1 MKIAICDDE
10 IYFAGKLR
18 EILMQY
24 LEERHIDFEIEL
36 FSSGREFVELGVEM
50 LQYQIIFLDINM
62 KQMDGIETAKNV
74 RAYTEESF
82 VIFVTAYIDYSL
94 EGYQVV
100 ASRYILKNNLNF
112 REQIYECMDAITKK
126 MKCFLTRKIFR
137 FQEGEKKI
145 RIENILYIESCKHYL
160 RIKHINGECEM
171 RGKISNLEKWMS
183 NYGFVQ
189 THRSYLVNVRYMKM
203 VRANEVELDNGEIL
217 SVSRDKA
224 QEVKKKQMIYLRSF
238 AYANS

>member
-62 KQMDGIETAKNV
+62 KQMDGIEMAKNV

-82 VIFVTAYIDYSL
+82 VVFVTAYIDYSL
-94 EGYQVV
+94 EGYQVG

-145 RIENILYIESCKHYL
+145 RIENILYIESKLHKLEFNILEHGLATYTMYGTLNELENELEEYPFL
-160 RIKHINGECEM
+160 RIHQ
-171 RGKISNLEKWMS
+171 S
-183 NYGFVQ
+183 F
-189 THRSYLVNVRYMKM
+189 LVNLKYIKCVTGYKVVLSNGQELTVPRARYKT
-203 VRANEVELDNGEIL
+203 VKDTFIAYKGEL
-217 SVSRDKA
+217 
-224 QEVKKKQMIYLRSF
+224 
-238 AYANS
+238 

>member
-82 VIFVTAYIDYSL
+82 VVFVTAYIDYSL
-94 EGYQVV
+94 EGYQVG

-145 RIENILYIESCKHYL
+145 RIENILYIESKLHKLKFNILEHGLATYTMYGTLNELENELEEYPFL
-160 RIKHINGECEM
+160 RIHQ
-171 RGKISNLEKWMS
+171 S
-183 NYGFVQ
+183 F
-189 THRSYLVNVRYMKM
+189 LVNLKYIKCVTGYKVVLSNGQELTVPRARYKT
-203 VRANEVELDNGEIL
+203 VKDTFIAYKGEL
-217 SVSRDKA
+217 
-224 QEVKKKQMIYLRSF
+224 
-238 AYANS
+238 

>member
-50 LQYQIIFLDINM
+50 LQYQSIFLDINM

-82 VIFVTAYIDYSL
+82 VVFVTAYIDYSL
-94 EGYQVV
+94 EGYQVG

-145 RIENILYIESCKHYL
+145 RIENILYIESKLHKLEFNILEHGLATYTMYGTLNELENELEEYPFL
-160 RIKHINGECEM
+160 RIHQ
-171 RGKISNLEKWMS
+171 S
-183 NYGFVQ
+183 F
-189 THRSYLVNVRYMKM
+189 LVNLKYIKCVTGYNVVLSNGQELTVPRARYKT
-203 VRANEVELDNGEIL
+203 VKDTFIAYKGEL
-217 SVSRDKA
+217 
-224 QEVKKKQMIYLRSF
+224 
-238 AYANS
+238 

>member
-82 VIFVTAYIDYSL
+82 VVFVTAYIDYSL
-94 EGYQVV
+94 EGYQVG

-145 RIENILYIESCKHYL
+145 RIENILYIESKLHKLEFNILEHGLATYTMYGTLNKLENELEEYPFL
-160 RIKHINGECEM
+160 RIHQ
-171 RGKISNLEKWMS
+171 S
-183 NYGFVQ
+183 F
-189 THRSYLVNVRYMKM
+189 LVNLKYIKCVTGYKVVLSNGQELTVPRARYKT
-203 VRANEVELDNGEIL
+203 VKDTFIAYKGEL
-217 SVSRDKA
+217 
-224 QEVKKKQMIYLRSF
+224 
-238 AYANS
+238 

>member
-24 LEERHIDFEIEL
+24 LEERHIDVEIEL

-74 RAYTEESF
+74 RAYTEES
-82 VIFVTAYIDYSL
+82 VVVFVTAYIDYSL
-94 EGYQVV
+94 EGYQVG

-145 RIENILYIESCKHYL
+145 QIENILYIESKLHKLEFNILEHGLATYTMYGTLNELENELEEYPFL
-160 RIKHINGECEM
+160 RIHQ
-171 RGKISNLEKWMS
+171 S
-183 NYGFVQ
+183 F
-189 THRSYLVNVRYMKM
+189 LVNLKYIKCVTGYKVVLSNGQELTVPRARYKT
-203 VRANEVELDNGEIL
+203 VKDTFIAYKGEL
-217 SVSRDKA
+217 
-224 QEVKKKQMIYLRSF
+224 
-238 AYANS
+238 

>member
-82 VIFVTAYIDYSL
+82 VVFVTAYIDYSL
-94 EGYQVV
+94 EGYQVG

-145 RIENILYIESCKHYL
+145 RIENILYIESKLHKLEFNILEHGLATYTMYGTLNELENELEEYPFL
-160 RIKHINGECEM
+160 RIHQ
-171 RGKISNLEKWMS
+171 S
-183 NYGFVQ
+183 F
-189 THRSYLVNVRYMKM
+189 LVNLKYIKCVTGYKDVLSNGQKLTVPRARYKT
-203 VRANEVELDNGEIL
+203 VKDIFIAYKGEL
-217 SVSRDKA
+217 
-224 QEVKKKQMIYLRSF
+224 
-238 AYANS
+238 

>member
-1 MKIAICDDE
+1 MRIAICDDE

-82 VIFVTAYIDYSL
+82 VVFVTAYIDYSL
-94 EGYQVV
+94 EGYQVG

-145 RIENILYIESCKHYL
+145 RIENILYIESKLHKLEFNILEHGLATYTMYGTLNELENELEEYPFL
-160 RIKHINGECEM
+160 RIHQ
-171 RGKISNLEKWMS
+171 S
-183 NYGFVQ
+183 F
-189 THRSYLVNVRYMKM
+189 LVNLKYIKCVTGYKVVLSNGQELTVPRARYKT
-203 VRANEVELDNGEIL
+203 VKDTFIAYKGEL
-217 SVSRDKA
+217 
-224 QEVKKKQMIYLRSF
+224 
-238 AYANS
+238 

>member
-10 IYFAGKLR
+10 IYFAGKLW

-82 VIFVTAYIDYSL
+82 VVFVTAYIDYSL
-94 EGYQVV
+94 EGYQVG

-145 RIENILYIESCKHYL
+145 RIENILYIESKLHKLEFNILEHGLATYTMYGTLNEFENELEEYPFL
-160 RIKHINGECEM
+160 RIHQ
-171 RGKISNLEKWMS
+171 S
-183 NYGFVQ
+183 F
-189 THRSYLVNVRYMKM
+189 LVNLKYIKCVTGYKVVLSNGQELTVPRARYKT
-203 VRANEVELDNGEIL
+203 VKDTFIAYKGEL
-217 SVSRDKA
+217 
-224 QEVKKKQMIYLRSF
+224 
-238 AYANS
+238 

>member
-62 KQMDGIETAKNV
+62 KQMDGIKTAKNV

-82 VIFVTAYIDYSL
+82 VVFVTAYIDYSL
-94 EGYQVV
+94 EGYQVG

-145 RIENILYIESCKHYL
+145 RIENILYIESKLHKLEFNILEHGLATYTMYGTLNELENELEEYPFL
-160 RIKHINGECEM
+160 RIHQ
-171 RGKISNLEKWMS
+171 S
-183 NYGFVQ
+183 F
-189 THRSYLVNVRYMKM
+189 LVNLKYIKCVTGYKVVLSNGQELTVPRARYKT
-203 VRANEVELDNGEIL
+203 VKDTFIAYKGEL
-217 SVSRDKA
+217 
-224 QEVKKKQMIYLRSF
+224 
-238 AYANS
+238 

>member
-18 EILMQY
+18 EIQLQY
-24 LEERHIDFEIEL
+24 LEERHIDFEIKL
-36 FSSGREFVELGVEM
+36 FSSGREFVELRVEM

-94 EGYQVV
+94 EGYQVG

-145 RIENILYIESCKHYL
+145 RIENILYIESKLHKLEFNILEHGLATYTMYGTLNELENELEEYPFL
-160 RIKHINGECEM
+160 RIHQ
-171 RGKISNLEKWMS
+171 S
-183 NYGFVQ
+183 F
-189 THRSYLVNVRYMKM
+189 LVNLKYIKCVTGYKVVLSNGQELTVPRARYKT
-203 VRANEVELDNGEIL
+203 VKDTFIAYKGEL
-217 SVSRDKA
+217 
-224 QEVKKKQMIYLRSF
+224 
-238 AYANS
+238 

>member
-1 MKIAICDDE
+1 
-10 IYFAGKLR
+10 
-18 EILMQY
+18 MQY

-82 VIFVTAYIDYSL
+82 VVFVTAYIDYSL
-94 EGYQVV
+94 EGYQVG

-126 MKCFLTRKIFR
+126 MKRFLTRKIFR
-137 FQEGEKKI
+137 FQEGEKII
-145 RIENILYIESCKHYL
+145 RIENILYIESKLHKLEFNILEHGLATYTMYGTLNELENELEEYPFL
-160 RIKHINGECEM
+160 RIHQ
-171 RGKISNLEKWMS
+171 S
-183 NYGFVQ
+183 F
-189 THRSYLVNVRYMKM
+189 LVNLKYIKCVTGYKVVLSNGQELTVPRARYKT
-203 VRANEVELDNGEIL
+203 VKDTFIAYKGEL
-217 SVSRDKA
+217 
-224 QEVKKKQMIYLRSF
+224 
-238 AYANS
+238 

>member
-82 VIFVTAYIDYSL
+82 VIFVTAYIDYAL
-94 EGYQVV
+94 EGYQVG

-145 RIENILYIESCKHYL
+145 RIENILYIESKLHKLEFNILEHGLATYTMYGTLNELENELEEYPFL
-160 RIKHINGECEM
+160 RIHQ
-171 RGKISNLEKWMS
+171 S
-183 NYGFVQ
+183 F
-189 THRSYLVNVRYMKM
+189 LVNLKYIKCVTGYKVVLSNGQELTVPRARYKT
-203 VRANEVELDNGEIL
+203 VKDTFIAYKGEL
-217 SVSRDKA
+217 
-224 QEVKKKQMIYLRSF
+224 
-238 AYANS
+238 

>member
-36 FSSGREFVELGVEM
+36 FSSGREFVELGVGM

-82 VIFVTAYIDYSL
+82 VVFVTAYIDYSL
-94 EGYQVV
+94 EGYQVG

-145 RIENILYIESCKHYL
+145 RIENILYIESKLHKLEFNILEHGLATYTMYGTLNELENELEEYPFL
-160 RIKHINGECEM
+160 RIHQ
-171 RGKISNLEKWMS
+171 S
-183 NYGFVQ
+183 F
-189 THRSYLVNVRYMKM
+189 LVNLKYIKCVTGYKVVLSNGQELTVPRARYKT
-203 VRANEVELDNGEIL
+203 VKDTFIAYKGEL
-217 SVSRDKA
+217 
-224 QEVKKKQMIYLRSF
+224 
-238 AYANS
+238 

>member
-1 MKIAICDDE
+1 
-10 IYFAGKLR
+10 
-18 EILMQY
+18 MQY

-82 VIFVTAYIDYSL
+82 VVFVTAYIDYSL
-94 EGYQVV
+94 EGYQVG

-145 RIENILYIESCKHYL
+145 RIENILYIESKLHKLEFNILEHGLATYTMYGTLNELENELEEYPFL
-160 RIKHINGECEM
+160 RIHQ
-171 RGKISNLEKWMS
+171 S
-183 NYGFVQ
+183 F
-189 THRSYLVNVRYMKM
+189 LVNLKYIKCVTGYKVVLSNGQELTVPRARYKT
-203 VRANEVELDNGEIL
+203 VKDTFIAYKGEL
-217 SVSRDKA
+217 
-224 QEVKKKQMIYLRSF
+224 
-238 AYANS
+238 

>member
-82 VIFVTAYIDYSL
+82 VVFVTAYIDYSL
-94 EGYQVV
+94 EGYQVG

-137 FQEGEKKI
+137 FQEGAKKI
-145 RIENILYIESCKHYL
+145 RIENILYIESKLHKLEFNILEHGLATYTMYGTLNELENELEEYPFL
-160 RIKHINGECEM
+160 RIHQ
-171 RGKISNLEKWMS
+171 S
-183 NYGFVQ
+183 F
-189 THRSYLVNVRYMKM
+189 LVNLKYIKCVTGYKVVLSNGQELTVPRARYKT
-203 VRANEVELDNGEIL
+203 VKDTFIAYKGEL
-217 SVSRDKA
+217 
-224 QEVKKKQMIYLRSF
+224 
-238 AYANS
+238 

>member
-1 MKIAICDDE
+1 MQGNC
-10 IYFAGKLR
+10 GKLR

-82 VIFVTAYIDYSL
+82 VVFVTAYIDYSL
-94 EGYQVV
+94 EGYQVG

-145 RIENILYIESCKHYL
+145 RIENILYIESKLHKLEFNILEHGLATYTMYGTLNELENELEEYPFL
-160 RIKHINGECEM
+160 RIHQ
-171 RGKISNLEKWMS
+171 S
-183 NYGFVQ
+183 F
-189 THRSYLVNVRYMKM
+189 LVNLKYIKCVTGYKVVLSNGQELTVPRARYKT
-203 VRANEVELDNGEIL
+203 VKDTFIAYKGEL
-217 SVSRDKA
+217 
-224 QEVKKKQMIYLRSF
+224 
-238 AYANS
+238 

>member
-94 EGYQVV
+94 EGYQVG

-145 RIENILYIESCKHYL
+145 RIENILYIESKLHKLEFNILEHGLATYTMYGTLNELEEYPFL
-160 RIKHINGECEM
+160 RIHQ
-171 RGKISNLEKWMS
+171 S
-183 NYGFVQ
+183 F
-189 THRSYLVNVRYMKM
+189 LVNFKYIKCVTGYKVVLSNGQELTVPRARYKT
-203 VRANEVELDNGEIL
+203 VKDTFIAYKGEL
-217 SVSRDKA
+217 
-224 QEVKKKQMIYLRSF
+224 
-238 AYANS
+238 

>member
-82 VIFVTAYIDYSL
+82 VVFVTAYIDYSL
-94 EGYQVV
+94 EGYQVG
-100 ASRYILKNNLNF
+100 ASRYILKNNLDF

-145 RIENILYIESCKHYL
+145 RIENILYIESKLHKLEFNILEHGLATYTMYGTLNELENELEEYPFL
-160 RIKHINGECEM
+160 RIHQ
-171 RGKISNLEKWMS
+171 S
-183 NYGFVQ
+183 F
-189 THRSYLVNVRYMKM
+189 LVNLKYIKCVTGYKVVLSNGQELTVPRARYKT
-203 VRANEVELDNGEIL
+203 VKDTFIAYKGEL
-217 SVSRDKA
+217 
-224 QEVKKKQMIYLRSF
+224 
-238 AYANS
+238 

>member
-36 FSSGREFVELGVEM
+36 CSSGRECVELGVEM

-94 EGYQVV
+94 EGYQVG

-145 RIENILYIESCKHYL
+145 RIENILYIESKLHKLEFNILEHGLATYTMYGTLNELENELEEYPFL
-160 RIKHINGECEM
+160 RIHQ
-171 RGKISNLEKWMS
+171 S
-183 NYGFVQ
+183 F
-189 THRSYLVNVRYMKM
+189 LVNLKYIKCVTGYKVVLSNGQELTVPRARYKT
-203 VRANEVELDNGEIL
+203 VKDTFIAYKGEL
-217 SVSRDKA
+217 
-224 QEVKKKQMIYLRSF
+224 
-238 AYANS
+238 

>member
-36 FSSGREFVELGVEM
+36 FSSGREFVELGAEM

-82 VIFVTAYIDYSL
+82 VVFVTAYIDYSL
-94 EGYQVV
+94 EGYQVG

-145 RIENILYIESCKHYL
+145 RIENILYIESKLHKLEFNILEHGLATYTMYGTLNELENELEEYPFL
-160 RIKHINGECEM
+160 RIHQ
-171 RGKISNLEKWMS
+171 S
-183 NYGFVQ
+183 F
-189 THRSYLVNVRYMKM
+189 LVNLKYIKCVTGYKVVLSNGQELTVPRARYKT
-203 VRANEVELDNGEIL
+203 VKDTFIAYKGEL
-217 SVSRDKA
+217 
-224 QEVKKKQMIYLRSF
+224 
-238 AYANS
+238 

>member
-18 EILMQY
+18 EIMMQY

-82 VIFVTAYIDYSL
+82 VVFVTAYIDYSL
-94 EGYQVV
+94 EGYQVG

-145 RIENILYIESCKHYL
+145 RIENILYIESKLHKLEFNILEHGLATYTMYGTLNELENELEEYPFL
-160 RIKHINGECEM
+160 RIHQ
-171 RGKISNLEKWMS
+171 S
-183 NYGFVQ
+183 F
-189 THRSYLVNVRYMKM
+189 LVNLKYIKCVTGYKVVLSNGQELTVPRARYKT
-203 VRANEVELDNGEIL
+203 VKDTFIAYKGEL
-217 SVSRDKA
+217 
-224 QEVKKKQMIYLRSF
+224 
-238 AYANS
+238 

>member
-10 IYFAGKLR
+10 IYFAGKLG

-24 LEERHIDFEIEL
+24 LEEGHIDFEIEL

-94 EGYQVV
+94 EGYQVG

-145 RIENILYIESCKHYL
+145 RIENILYIESKLHKLEFNILEHGLATYTMYGTLNELENELEEYPFL
-160 RIKHINGECEM
+160 RIHQ
-171 RGKISNLEKWMS
+171 S
-183 NYGFVQ
+183 F
-189 THRSYLVNVRYMKM
+189 LVNLKYIKCVTGYKVVLSNGQELTVPRARYKT
-203 VRANEVELDNGEIL
+203 VKDTFIAYKGEL
-217 SVSRDKA
+217 
-224 QEVKKKQMIYLRSF
+224 
-238 AYANS
+238 

>member
-82 VIFVTAYIDYSL
+82 VVFVTAYIDYSL
-94 EGYQVV
+94 EGYQVG

-112 REQIYECMDAITKK
+112 REQIYECMDANTKK

-145 RIENILYIESCKHYL
+145 RIENILYIESKLHKLEFNILEHGLATYTMYGTLNELENELEEYPFL
-160 RIKHINGECEM
+160 RIHQ
-171 RGKISNLEKWMS
+171 S
-183 NYGFVQ
+183 F
-189 THRSYLVNVRYMKM
+189 LVNLKYIKCVTGYKVVLSNGQELTVPRARYKT
-203 VRANEVELDNGEIL
+203 VKDTFIAYKGEL
-217 SVSRDKA
+217 
-224 QEVKKKQMIYLRSF
+224 
-238 AYANS
+238 

>member
-10 IYFAGKLR
+10 IYFAVKLR

-82 VIFVTAYIDYSL
+82 VVFVTAYIDYSL
-94 EGYQVV
+94 EGYQVG

-145 RIENILYIESCKHYL
+145 RIENILYIESKLHKLEFNILEHGLATYTMYGTLNELENELEEYPFL
-160 RIKHINGECEM
+160 RIHQ
-171 RGKISNLEKWMS
+171 S
-183 NYGFVQ
+183 F
-189 THRSYLVNVRYMKM
+189 LVNLKYIKCVTGYKVVLSNGQELTVPRARYKT
-203 VRANEVELDNGEIL
+203 VKDTFIAYKGEL
-217 SVSRDKA
+217 
-224 QEVKKKQMIYLRSF
+224 
-238 AYANS
+238 

>member
-1 MKIAICDDE
+1 MRFILQGNC
-10 IYFAGKLR
+10 GKLR

-82 VIFVTAYIDYSL
+82 VVFVTAYIDYSL
-94 EGYQVV
+94 EGYQVG

-145 RIENILYIESCKHYL
+145 RIENILYIESKLHKLEFNILEHGLATYTMYGTLNELENELEEYPFL
-160 RIKHINGECEM
+160 RIHQ
-171 RGKISNLEKWMS
+171 S
-183 NYGFVQ
+183 F
-189 THRSYLVNVRYMKM
+189 LVNLKYIKCVTGYKVVLSNGQELTVPRARYKT
-203 VRANEVELDNGEIL
+203 VKDTFIAYKGEL
-217 SVSRDKA
+217 
-224 QEVKKKQMIYLRSF
+224 
-238 AYANS
+238 

>member
-82 VIFVTAYIDYSL
+82 VVFVTAYIDYSL
-94 EGYQVV
+94 EGYQVG

-145 RIENILYIESCKHYL
+145 RIENILYIESKLHKLEFNILEHGLATYTMYGTLNEFENELEEYPFL
-160 RIKHINGECEM
+160 RIHQ
-171 RGKISNLEKWMS
+171 S
-183 NYGFVQ
+183 F
-189 THRSYLVNVRYMKM
+189 LVNLKYIKCVTGYKVVLSNGQELTVPRARYKT
-203 VRANEVELDNGEIL
+203 VKDTFIAYKGEL
-217 SVSRDKA
+217 
-224 QEVKKKQMIYLRSF
+224 
-238 AYANS
+238 

>member
-82 VIFVTAYIDYSL
+82 VVFVTAYIDYSL
-94 EGYQVV
+94 EGYQVG

-145 RIENILYIESCKHYL
+145 RIENILYIESKLHKLEFNILEHGLATYTMYGTLNELENELKEYPFL
-160 RIKHINGECEM
+160 RIHQ
-171 RGKISNLEKWMS
+171 S
-183 NYGFVQ
+183 F
-189 THRSYLVNVRYMKM
+189 LVNLKYIKCVTGYKVVLSNGQELTVPRARYKT
-203 VRANEVELDNGEIL
+203 VKDTFIAYKGEL
-217 SVSRDKA
+217 
-224 QEVKKKQMIYLRSF
+224 
-238 AYANS
+238 

>member
-82 VIFVTAYIDYSL
+82 VVFVTAYIDYSL
-94 EGYQVV
+94 EGYQVG

-126 MKCFLTRKIFR
+126 MKRFLTRKIFR

-145 RIENILYIESCKHYL
+145 RIENILYIESKLHKLEFNILEHGLATYTMYGTLNELENELEEYPFL
-160 RIKHINGECEM
+160 RIHQ
-171 RGKISNLEKWMS
+171 S
-183 NYGFVQ
+183 F
-189 THRSYLVNVRYMKM
+189 LVNLKYIKCVTGYKVVLSNGQELTVPRARYKT
-203 VRANEVELDNGEIL
+203 VKDTFIAYKGEL
-217 SVSRDKA
+217 
-224 QEVKKKQMIYLRSF
+224 
-238 AYANS
+238 

>member
-82 VIFVTAYIDYSL
+82 VVFVTASIDYSL
-94 EGYQVV
+94 EGYQVG

-137 FQEGEKKI
+137 FQEWEKKI
-145 RIENILYIESCKHYL
+145 RIENILYIESKLHKLEFNILEHGLATYTMYGTLNELENELEEYPFL
-160 RIKHINGECEM
+160 RIHQ
-171 RGKISNLEKWMS
+171 S
-183 NYGFVQ
+183 F
-189 THRSYLVNVRYMKM
+189 LVNLKYIKCVTGYKVVLSNGQELTVPRARYKT
-203 VRANEVELDNGEIL
+203 VKDTFIAYKGEL
-217 SVSRDKA
+217 
-224 QEVKKKQMIYLRSF
+224 
-238 AYANS
+238 

>member
-1 MKIAICDDE
+1 
-10 IYFAGKLR
+10 
-18 EILMQY
+18 MQY

-94 EGYQVV
+94 EGYQVG

-145 RIENILYIESCKHYL
+145 RIENILYIESKLHKLEFNILEHGLATYTMYGTLNELENELEEYPFL
-160 RIKHINGECEM
+160 RIHQ
-171 RGKISNLEKWMS
+171 S
-183 NYGFVQ
+183 F
-189 THRSYLVNVRYMKM
+189 LVNLKYIKCVTGYKVVLSNGQELTVPRARYKT
-203 VRANEVELDNGEIL
+203 VKDTFIAYKGEL
-217 SVSRDKA
+217 
-224 QEVKKKQMIYLRSF
+224 
-238 AYANS
+238 

>member
-74 RAYTEESF
+74 RAYTEES
-82 VIFVTAYIDYSL
+82 VVVFVTAYIDYSL
-94 EGYQVV
+94 EGYQVG

-145 RIENILYIESCKHYL
+145 QIENILYIESKLHKLEFNILEHGLATYTMYGTLNELENELEEYPFL
-160 RIKHINGECEM
+160 RIHQ
-171 RGKISNLEKWMS
+171 S
-183 NYGFVQ
+183 F
-189 THRSYLVNVRYMKM
+189 LVNLKYIKCVTGYKVVLSNGQELTVPRARYKT
-203 VRANEVELDNGEIL
+203 VKDTFIAYKGEL
-217 SVSRDKA
+217 
-224 QEVKKKQMIYLRSF
+224 
-238 AYANS
+238 

>member
-82 VIFVTAYIDYSL
+82 VVFVTAYIDYSL
-94 EGYQVV
+94 EGYQVG

-145 RIENILYIESCKHYL
+145 RIENILYIESKLHKLEFNILEHGLAIYTMYGTLNELENELEEYPFL
-160 RIKHINGECEM
+160 RIHQ
-171 RGKISNLEKWMS
+171 S
-183 NYGFVQ
+183 F
-189 THRSYLVNVRYMKM
+189 LVNLKYIKCVTGYKVVLSNGQELTVPRARYKT
-203 VRANEVELDNGEIL
+203 VKDTFIAYKGEL
-217 SVSRDKA
+217 
-224 QEVKKKQMIYLRSF
+224 
-238 AYANS
+238 

>member
-82 VIFVTAYIDYSL
+82 VVFVTAYIDYSL
-94 EGYQVV
+94 EGYQVG

-145 RIENILYIESCKHYL
+145 RIENILYIESKLHKLEFNILEYGLATYTMYGTLNELENELEEYPFL
-160 RIKHINGECEM
+160 RIHQ
-171 RGKISNLEKWMS
+171 S
-183 NYGFVQ
+183 F
-189 THRSYLVNVRYMKM
+189 LVNLKYIKCVTGYKVVLSNGQELTVPRARYKT
-203 VRANEVELDNGEIL
+203 VKDTFIAYKGEL
-217 SVSRDKA
+217 
-224 QEVKKKQMIYLRSF
+224 
-238 AYANS
+238 

>member
-1 MKIAICDDE
+1 MMRFILQGNC
-10 IYFAGKLR
+10 GKLR

-82 VIFVTAYIDYSL
+82 VVFVTAYIDYSL
-94 EGYQVV
+94 EGYQVG

-145 RIENILYIESCKHYL
+145 RIENILYIESKLHKLEFNILEHGLATYTMYGTLNELENELEEYPFL
-160 RIKHINGECEM
+160 RIHQ
-171 RGKISNLEKWMS
+171 S
-183 NYGFVQ
+183 F
-189 THRSYLVNVRYMKM
+189 LVNLKYIKCVTGYKVVLSNGQELTVPRARYKT
-203 VRANEVELDNGEIL
+203 VKDTFIAYKGEL
-217 SVSRDKA
+217 
-224 QEVKKKQMIYLRSF
+224 
-238 AYANS
+238 

>member
-62 KQMDGIETAKNV
+62 KQMDGIETAKNI

-82 VIFVTAYIDYSL
+82 VVFVTAYIDYSL
-94 EGYQVV
+94 EGYQVGAV
-100 ASRYILKNNLNF
+100 RYILKNNLNF
-112 REQIYECMDAITKK
+112 KEQIYECMDAITKK

-145 RIENILYIESCKHYL
+145 RIENILYIESKLHKLEFNILEHGLATYTMYGTLNELENELEEYPFL
-160 RIKHINGECEM
+160 RIHQ
-171 RGKISNLEKWMS
+171 S
-183 NYGFVQ
+183 F
-189 THRSYLVNVRYMKM
+189 LVNLKYIKCVTGYKVVLSNGQELTVPRARYKT
-203 VRANEVELDNGEIL
+203 VKDTFIAYKGEL
-217 SVSRDKA
+217 
-224 QEVKKKQMIYLRSF
+224 
-238 AYANS
+238 

>member
-82 VIFVTAYIDYSL
+82 VVFVTAYIDYSL
-94 EGYQVV
+94 EGYQVG

-145 RIENILYIESCKHYL
+145 RIENILYIESKLHKLEFNILEHGLATYTMYGTLNELENELEEYPFL
-160 RIKHINGECEM
+160 RIHQ
-171 RGKISNLEKWMS
+171 S
-183 NYGFVQ
+183 F
-189 THRSYLVNVRYMKM
+189 LVNLKYIKCVTGYKIVLSNGQELTVPRARYKT
-203 VRANEVELDNGEIL
+203 VKDTFIAYKGEL
-217 SVSRDKA
+217 
-224 QEVKKKQMIYLRSF
+224 
-238 AYANS
+238 